1 MISLTFQI
9 TKRSNIDIYEEGGM
23 DMAVAGFSL
32 FVVGIILMISYSV
45 SKRKNSRC
53 SAQTQGTLERITET
67 ENSSGS
73 TGLSFTYSYY
83 VNGIEYKHR
92 TKVYT
97 EANGIGDTCT
107 IWYNPKKPKEAQAFH
122 YESTKTYKV
131 ILICGIVSIIV
142 GIVLCVIGL

>member
-1 MISLTFQI
+1 
-9 TKRSNIDIYEEGGM
+9 
-23 DMAVAGFSL
+23 MAVAGFSL

-83 VNGIEYKHR
+83 GAR
-92 TKVYT
+92 
-97 EANGIGDTCT
+97 
-107 IWYNPKKPKEAQAFH
+107 
-122 YESTKTYKV
+122 
-131 ILICGIVSIIV
+131 
-142 GIVLCVIGL
+142 